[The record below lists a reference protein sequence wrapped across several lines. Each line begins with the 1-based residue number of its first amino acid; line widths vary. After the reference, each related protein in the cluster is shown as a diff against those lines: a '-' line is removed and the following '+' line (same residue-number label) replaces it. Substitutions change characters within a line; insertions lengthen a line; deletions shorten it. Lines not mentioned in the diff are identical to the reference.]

1 MKTERE
7 LFLESVADKNWI
19 DSNSI
24 KNDYKFLDGKFI
36 ALKKDDEDYADW
48 LNVGWEMWEA
58 SASREGYKLMPCNPT
73 EEMWGG
79 TARQL
84 VKYMQMKDRY
94 CPASLKKHF
103 DRFIGE
109 IPDWLNE
116 EVQDWTSEHAFATA
130 DLGVFIYKAMYH
142 EFKN

>member
-1 MKTERE
+1 MGRNISTTSE
-7 LFLESVADKNWI
+7 V
-19 DSNSI
+19 
-24 KNDYKFLDGKFI
+24 
-36 ALKKDDEDYADW
+36 YAD
-48 LNVGWEMWEA
+48 E
-58 SASREGYKLMPCNPT
+58 R
-73 EEMWGG
+73 
-79 TARQL
+79 
-84 VKYMQMKDRY
+84 
-94 CPASLKKHF
+94 SLLSCFTKKHF

>member
-1 MKTERE
+1 MSEFEKWSKSQIIMVKSEAKSAFE
-7 LFLESVADKNWI
+7 AGQQSQQ
-19 DSNSI
+19 
-24 KNDYKFLDGKFI
+24 
-36 ALKKDDEDYADW
+36 
-48 LNVGWEMWEA
+48 A
-58 SASREGYKLMPCNPT
+58 SAQRESYKLVPCNPT

>member
-7 LFLESVADKNWI
+7 LYVLELGGFGVI
-19 DSNSI
+19 DAVF
-24 KNDYKFLDGKFI
+24 NDIDECIEFSCFSYCGLT
-36 ALKKDDEDYADW
+36 KDDITFGYRIW
-48 LNVGWEMWEA
+48 LA
-58 SASREGYKLMPCNPT
+58 SKNRESSKLVPCNPT